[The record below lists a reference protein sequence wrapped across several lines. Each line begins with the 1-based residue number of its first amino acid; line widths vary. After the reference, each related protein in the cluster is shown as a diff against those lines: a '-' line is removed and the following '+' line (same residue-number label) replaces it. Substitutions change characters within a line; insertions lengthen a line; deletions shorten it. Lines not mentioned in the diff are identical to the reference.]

1 MPLEAERPYLSGRFC
16 GLSPVTEIV
25 LVSPVLMVPGLA
37 EQATVGGSNG
47 LTVKLAEASADSQG
61 LRPS

>member
-1 MPLEAERPYLSGRFC
+1 
-16 GLSPVTEIV
+16 V